1 MPKIHLLSIAYEQP
15 DAASAANRLGAKVAD
30 AWDTFVAAVRAID
43 GCGEIEIIDK
53 VIRPTGPKPRL
64 AAAAPTDLG
73 AASPPPASESVEQP
87 APEPKTVIHP
97 RRPRAV
103 AGE

>member
-1 MPKIHLLSIAYEQP
+1 MPKFHRLGIQYAQP

-30 AWDTFVAAVRAID
+30 AWGTFVAAVRAID

-53 VIRPTGPKPRL
+53 VIRPKPRQ

-87 APEPKTVIHP
+87 APDPETVIHS

-103 AGE
+103 GGE

>member
-53 VIRPTGPKPRL
+53 VFTPE
-64 AAAAPTDLG
+64 
-73 AASPPPASESVEQP
+73 PASM
-87 APEPKTVIHP
+87 
-97 RRPRAV
+97 RALHCPV
-103 AGE
+103 CGADRE

>member
-1 MPKIHLLSIAYEQP
+1 MPKFHRLGIQYAQP

-43 GCGEIEIIDK
+43 GMPKVEVTDM
-53 VIRPTGPKPRL
+53 VIRVAGPKPRL

-73 AASPPPASESVEQP
+73 AASPPPASETVEQS
-87 APEPKTVIHP
+87 APDPETVVHP

>member
-1 MPKIHLLSIAYEQP
+1 M
-15 DAASAANRLGAKVAD
+15 
-30 AWDTFVAAVRAID
+30 
-43 GCGEIEIIDK
+43 
-53 VIRPTGPKPRL
+53 VIRVAGPKPRQ

-87 APEPKTVIHP
+87 APDPETVIHP

>member
-1 MPKIHLLSIAYEQP
+1 MPKFHRLGIQYAQP

-43 GCGEIEIIDK
+43 GMPKVEVTDM
-53 VIRPTGPKPRL
+53 VIRVAGRKPRQ
-64 AAAAPTDLG
+64 AAAAPADLG

-87 APEPKTVIHP
+87 APEPETAIHP

>member
-1 MPKIHLLSIAYEQP
+1 MPKFHRLGIQYAQP

-53 VIRPTGPKPRL
+53 VIRPKPRQ

-87 APEPKTVIHP
+87 APEPETVIHP

>member
-1 MPKIHLLSIAYEQP
+1 MPKFHRLGIQYAQP

-53 VIRPTGPKPRL
+53 VM
-64 AAAAPTDLG
+64 
-73 AASPPPASESVEQP
+73 
-87 APEPKTVIHP
+87 APEPAGM
-97 RRPRAV
+97 RALHCPV
-103 AGE
+103 CGADRE